1 MTRNNV
7 PEDFIADSKKPLINL
22 NLKCNQC
29 GKNISESFAWVC
41 IDTHHDEGD
50 EQWDGILVSHIVEC
64 PGCGTVDDYTVSNRS
79 RLKLLTQL
87 GGAFS
92 KKKKNE
98 RVIPSIS
105 VLHDGT
111 PIHRP
116 SQGIARL
123 RQIVSED
130 PQCAE
135 AYRRLGNGCERW
147 GLTEEAIAAWEK
159 ALELDSD
166 EIESAY
172 SLAIHYLYE
181 AGDPLSSF
189 IYFRKALA
197 NFPKA
202 LRQNPDVRFL
212 AEPLVDVLQNL
223 LDVVADPIALMAA
236 WSNGEIDENPVV
248 NMSSVDLRRVGDFH
262 LLADFLVNPDL
273 MALDL
278 TPEIPDD
285 CPTILERLLAGDG
298 SCSMDMS
305 NKTAFIPPPPQQQQ
319 PRRTPK
325 KIGRN
330 EPCPCGS
337 GKKYKK
343 CCG

>member
-1 MTRNNV
+1 MTRIYV

-22 NLKCNQC
+22 NLKCNRC
-29 GKNISESFAWVC
+29 GENISENFAWVC

-50 EQWDGILVSHIVEC
+50 EQWDGILVSHIVKC
-64 PGCGTVDDYTVSNRS
+64 PGCGAVDDYTVSDRS
-79 RLKLLTQL
+79 RLNLLSQL
-87 GGAFS
+87 GGVFF

-98 RVIPSIS
+98 RVMPAVS

-123 RQIVSED
+123 RRIVSEN
-130 PQCAE
+130 PQSAE
-135 AYRRLGNGCERW
+135 SYRRLGNGCERW
-147 GLTEEAIAAWEK
+147 GLTEEAITAWEK
-159 ALELDSD
+159 ALELDSE

-181 AGDPLSSF
+181 AEDPLKSF
-189 IYFRKALA
+189 LYLHKALK
-197 NFPKA
+197 NFPQVF
-202 LRQNPDVRFL
+202 RQNPDVRFL

-236 WSNGEIDENPVV
+236 WSAGEIDENPVV
-248 NMSSVDLRRVGDFH
+248 NMSSVDLRKVGDFH

-273 MALDL
+273 VTLDL

-305 NKTAFIPPPPQQQQ
+305 NETAFMQPPPPPQ
-319 PRRTPK
+319 PRRAPK
-325 KIGRN
+325 KTGRN